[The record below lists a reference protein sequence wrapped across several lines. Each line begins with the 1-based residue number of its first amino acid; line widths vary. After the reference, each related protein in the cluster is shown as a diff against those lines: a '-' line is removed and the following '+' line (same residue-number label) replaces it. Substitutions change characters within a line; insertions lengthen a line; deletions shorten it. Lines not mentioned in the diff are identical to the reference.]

1 MLLFER
7 YMGEA
12 SAVGY
17 RSVGY
22 QAVHFESLQDA
33 GATPFRTLMRGNSY
47 FVFQPT
53 AQPVQTRD
61 QILGDKPVS
70 EPIKQSSPGSSSTG
84 SMHSQA
90 STGSTDSEQSS
101 PVEVTVGSPES
112 WLQRQSRAVFS
123 NRNSNSGGTGRRGR
137 GRVSQC
143 RALASAAPPNGALQQ
158 MHFDVTV
165 VPGDKPDA
173 SITRTQYTRIYPSP
187 AHALYNDLGFSSM
200 DLLQVLYVEDAKES
214 NNTDK
219 MLQFLVEGDEG
230 DPDAD
235 LGQFSEGQI
244 SALQEFRRRAR
255 RAVVQQHGEYID
267 GLWGISCGW
276 VIDALY
282 DIESG
287 NLSLEMTHSDQNPIL
302 LVPIPLNQ
310 VPEVLMAG
318 LQNLNV
324 SAELL
329 AGMTVAPPFVLP
341 MLPAPVVPP
350 VQPVQNYD
358 EVPLENGGAPDL
370 EDSPTVSSDETTQT
384 SSGASAESRV
394 AEYDDVALD
403 ETDEGQGTG
412 NPWDL
417 LVGNE
422 PITAVRRRGYELM
435 QSALRNN
442 PPIQDREYQLRRVR
456 LEIKN
461 NDKLIPDRE
470 QRKALLEQFNKA
482 INGEIVGFRLWGINV
497 VPKTCKDGKPEEVVR
512 RDDEDPGN
520 SGAGGSGSRSGSR
533 SGKKANGHWSRE
545 GQYVS
550 WQPSSASGSKGQ
562 GKEAQ
567 DALPLLNLS
576 REKVNNSDAD
586 GMNRLAKGGKARAA
600 REDDFSVWFEKGAA
614 SLWQNSASQ

>member
-1 MLLFER
+1 M
-7 YMGEA
+7 
-12 SAVGY
+12 
-17 RSVGY
+17 
-22 QAVHFESLQDA
+22 
-33 GATPFRTLMRGNSY
+33 
-47 FVFQPT
+47 
-53 AQPVQTRD
+53 
-61 QILGDKPVS
+61 
-70 EPIKQSSPGSSSTG
+70 
-84 SMHSQA
+84 
-90 STGSTDSEQSS
+90 
-101 PVEVTVGSPES
+101 
-112 WLQRQSRAVFS
+112 
-123 NRNSNSGGTGRRGR
+123 
-137 GRVSQC
+137 
-143 RALASAAPPNGALQQ
+143 
-158 MHFDVTV
+158 
-165 VPGDKPDA
+165 
-173 SITRTQYTRIYPSP
+173 
-187 AHALYNDLGFSSM
+187 
-200 DLLQVLYVEDAKES
+200 
-214 NNTDK
+214 
-219 MLQFLVEGDEG
+219 
-230 DPDAD
+230 
-235 LGQFSEGQI
+235 
-244 SALQEFRRRAR
+244 
-255 RAVVQQHGEYID
+255 VQQHGEYID

-287 NLSLEMTHSDQNPIL
+287 NLSLEMTHSDQSPIL

-350 VQPVQNYD
+350 VQPVQNCD

-370 EDSPTVSSDETTQT
+370 EDSPTVSSEETTQT
-384 SSGASAESRV
+384 SSSASAVSRV

-417 LVGNE
+417 LVGND
-422 PITAVRRRGYELM
+422 PYAAVRRRGYELM
-435 QSALRNN
+435 QSALRNDL
-442 PPIQDREYQLRRVR
+442 PIQDREYQLRRVR

-470 QRKALLEQFNKA
+470 QRKALLEQFDKA

-512 RDDEDPGN
+512 RDDKDPDN

-533 SGKKANGHWSRE
+533 LGKKAIGHWSRE

-567 DALPLLNLS
+567 DA
-576 REKVNNSDAD
+576 
-586 GMNRLAKGGKARAA
+586 
-600 REDDFSVWFEKGAA
+600 
-614 SLWQNSASQ
+614 